1 MTDPLNAQLT
11 ALTDELGVPGEVT
24 ELISAEVATV
34 DESGDAPGL
43 RVDDVAPDFALP
55 DAIGNCVQLSD
66 VLKQGPVVLSFYRG
80 EWCPYCNL
88 ELRTWQAHLDD
99 ITAAGG
105 QLVAISPQRPSN
117 ALSLTEK
124 HGLAF
129 PVLSDTEQEAI
140 RAYRLRF
147 DVSPALKEMFTNA
160 FGLDLTT
167 QNADGSW
174 TLPVA
179 ATFVVDAAR
188 RIRFAYAT
196 ADWRKRAEPRQVIDT
211 LRALR

>member
-1 MTDPLNAQLT
+1 MTETLNAQLAT
-11 ALTDELGVPGEVT
+11 LTDELGVPGEVS
-24 ELISAEVATV
+24 ELISAEVAAV
-34 DESGDAPGL
+34 DESGVAPGL
-43 RVDDVAPDFALP
+43 SAGDVAPDFVLP
-55 DAIGNCVQLSD
+55 DATGNDVRLSD
-66 VLKQGPVVLSFYRG
+66 LLGAGPVVLSFYRG

-88 ELRTWQAHLDD
+88 ELRTLQQHLAD

-124 HGLAF
+124 HDLAY
-129 PVLSDTEQEAI
+129 PVLSDSDREVI
-140 RAYRLRF
+140 RAYRLGF
-147 DVSPALKEMFTNA
+147 DVSPALKDLFSNA
-160 FGLDLTT
+160 FGVDLTT

-179 ATFVVDAAR
+179 ATFVVDRDR
-188 RIRFAYAT
+188 RIRYAYAT
-196 ADWRKRAEPRQVIDT
+196 ADWRKRAEPRDVLET

>member
-1 MTDPLNAQLT
+1 MTDTLNAQLS

-24 ELISAEVATV
+24 ELISAEVASV
-34 DESGDAPGL
+34 DASGLAQGL
-43 RVDDVAPDFALP
+43 RVGDLAPHFALP
-55 DAIGNCVQLSD
+55 DATGSRLQLSD
-66 VLKQGPVVLSFYRG
+66 LLMKGPVVLSFYRG

-88 ELRTWQAHLDD
+88 ELRTWQERQND
-99 ITAAGG
+99 ITTAGG

-129 PVLSDTEQEAI
+129 PVLGDTEQEAI

-147 DVSPALKEMFTNA
+147 DVSPTLKELFTNA

-174 TLPVA
+174 SLPVA
-179 ATFVVDAAR
+179 ATFVVDADQ

-196 ADWRKRAEPRQVIDT
+196 ADWRKRAEPREVIDT
-211 LRALR
+211 LRAMR

>member
-1 MTDPLNAQLT
+1 M
-11 ALTDELGVPGEVT
+11 
-24 ELISAEVATV
+24 
-34 DESGDAPGL
+34 
-43 RVDDVAPDFALP
+43 
-55 DAIGNCVQLSD
+55 
-66 VLKQGPVVLSFYRG
+66 LSFYRG

-88 ELRTWQAHLDD
+88 ELRTWQEHQDD

-105 QLVAISPQRPSN
+105 HLVAISPQRPSN

-140 RAYRLRF
+140 RAYRLRY
-147 DVSPALKEMFTNA
+147 DVSPALKELFTNA

-179 ATFVVDAAR
+179 ATFVVDTDQ

-196 ADWRKRAEPRQVIDT
+196 ADWRKRAEPREAIDT